1 MLLSPKQREYVL
13 KSAGHRW
20 GFKGG
25 ATRSGKTYLDFRW
38 IIPIRIRERIGKDGL
53 AVILGVTKSTIERNV
68 LEPMR
73 NLYGDMLV
81 GTISSDNTAW
91 IFGEKCYCLGAEKVS
106 QVSKIRGASIKY
118 CYGDEVADWSEEVF
132 ALLKSRLDK
141 EYSCFDGTFNPQY
154 PDHWLKKFLDSNA
167 DIFSQTYTIDDN
179 PFLPESF
186 KENLKKEYEGTV
198 YYERYILGRWVIA
211 EGLVYPMFDRERNVT
226 SERGGPGRYW
236 ISSDYGTQNP
246 TVFALWREYGGK
258 AVMEKEYYHSGRE
271 SGRQKTD
278 EEYYQDLETF
288 ADGYRIERVVLDPSA
303 ASFAECIRRHGKFSV
318 WKANNAVLDGIRF
331 TGACIKSGIIKFH
344 ESCENAFREFGLYSW
359 DKDAGEDCVI
369 KENDHCLT
377 GDTLIDTV
385 SGQKRIADLVGKT
398 GKLFCTD
405 GNKAVISEFSD
416 VRMTQREATVYEL
429 MLNDGRTV
437 KATAEH
443 PILTKRGWVKLKDL
457 RTDDEVACI
466 GGENEGN
473 VQRGWTNRLF

>member
-211 EGLVYPMFDRERNVT
+211 EGLVYPMFDRERNIT

-344 ESCENAFREFGLYSW
+344 ESCKNAFREFGLYSW
-359 DKDAGEDCVI
+359 DKDAGEDRVI
-369 KENDHCLT
+369 KENDHCM
-377 GDTLIDTV
+377 DAIRYFCMTV
-385 SGQKRIADLVGKT
+385 LR
-398 GKLFCTD
+398 
-405 GNKAVISEFSD
+405 
-416 VRMTQREATVYEL
+416 REI
-429 MLNDGRTV
+429 
-437 KATAEH
+437 K
-443 PILTKRGWVKLKDL
+443 K
-457 RTDDEVACI
+457 
-466 GGENEGN
+466 
-473 VQRGWTNRLF
+473 

>member
-1 MLLSPKQREYVL
+1 MLLSPKQIEFVKY
-13 KSAGHRW
+13 GIHRW
-20 GFKGG
+20 NFKGG

-73 NLYGDMLV
+73 NIYGDELV

-154 PDHWLKKFLDSNA
+154 PDHWLKKFLDSDA

-179 PFLPESF
+179 PFLPEVF

-198 YYERYILGRWVIA
+198 YYDRYILGLWRIA

-278 EEYYQDLETF
+278 EEYYQDLEAF
-288 ADGYRIERVVLDPSA
+288 AGGYRIERVVLDPSA

-344 ESCENAFREFGLYSW
+344 ESCKNAFREFGLYSW
-359 DKDAGEDCVI
+359 DKDAGEDRVI
-369 KENDHCLT
+369 KENDHCM
-377 GDTLIDTV
+377 DAIRYFCMTV
-385 SGQKRIADLVGKT
+385 LR
-398 GKLFCTD
+398 
-405 GNKAVISEFSD
+405 
-416 VRMTQREATVYEL
+416 REI
-429 MLNDGRTV
+429 
-437 KATAEH
+437 K
-443 PILTKRGWVKLKDL
+443 K
-457 RTDDEVACI
+457 
-466 GGENEGN
+466 
-473 VQRGWTNRLF
+473 